1 MGKSKYKK
9 QKKKNF
15 REKEHH
21 LRMWFKLKY
30 PKVTSDVR
38 EKNISHIRILRLIR
52 NKYKYK

>member
-9 QKKKNF
+9 QNKKNF

-30 PKVTSDVR
+30 PKITSDVR
-38 EKNISHIRILRLIR
+38 EKNINLIRILGLIR
-52 NKYKYK
+52 NKYKNK